1 MLNIDALHFSFDIA
15 LHMVNHTKKKEA
27 LIAGMIKAMD

>member
-15 LHMVNHTKKKEA
+15 LYMVNHTKKRGA
-27 LIAGMIKAMD
+27 YCGDD